1 MRTSAH
7 TRMIMLMN
15 VQDRSDSSNIWGQ
28 KQGPFLTHLYHC
40 SGAQWAVCR
49 QKLKR

>member
-7 TRMIMLMN
+7 THMIMLMN

-28 KQGPFLTHLYHC
+28 KQGPFLDPPLSLLWSSVGC
-40 SGAQWAVCR
+40 V
-49 QKLKR
+49 